1 MRWQRINLCNTGHGS
16 CQGRTNR
23 SSGTNQISVLIGLPH
38 KFLGNDIHHRIT
50 IGNNGVQLPIKTV
63 LYNLWKRI
71 SVHFMRFCKADILK
85 ILLGILNDRRKFI
98 RMDGRDLL
106 DHIRDLV
113 GIGDNHFFRLLT
125 SKIGKFLQHLLRCT
139 EIKRC
144 LVICIGKAVSG
155 HNDTS
160 VNLILRI
167 HKMHI
172 TGCNHRFLKLLSKLD
187 DLLVNLF

>member
-1 MRWQRINLCNTGHGS
+1 MRWQRINLCDTGHGS
-16 CQGRTNR
+16 CQGRANR

-50 IGNNGVQLPIKTV
+50 IGNNGVQLPIQTV
-63 LYNLWKRI
+63 LYDLWQRI
-71 SVHFMRFCKADILK
+71 SVHFMGLRKTDILK
-85 ILLGILNDRRKFI
+85 ILLRILNDRRKFI

-125 SKIGKFLQHLLRCT
+125 SKIGKFLKHLLCCT
-139 EIKRC
+139 QIKRC
-144 LVICIGKAVSG
+144 LVICIGKTISG
-155 HNDTS
+155 HDDTS

-172 TGCNHRFLKLLSKLD
+172 TGCNNRFFKLLTQFN
-187 DLLVNLF
+187 NLPIHLF